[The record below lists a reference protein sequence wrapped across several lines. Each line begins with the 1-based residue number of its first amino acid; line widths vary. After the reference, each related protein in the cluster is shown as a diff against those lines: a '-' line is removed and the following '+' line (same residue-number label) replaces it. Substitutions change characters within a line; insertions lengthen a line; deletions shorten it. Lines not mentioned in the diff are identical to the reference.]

1 MKPDLALVED
11 VVAARVLA
19 AMRTS
24 SSLLTRLGVRH
35 VLVGGLAVGAN
46 GHPRATKDV
55 DFLVGDEAFV
65 HSEGGVVS
73 LAPGVPFQV
82 DGVPI
87 DLLSADTSEGHLAAV
102 LDGPMGAPIDAPRL
116 IYMKLKANRM
126 RDQVDVIELVKAGID
141 RDDAREYL
149 EKNAPQLVPSFDK
162 CLALSAAEEIG

>member
-1 MKPDLALVED
+1 MKPDLGLVED

-55 DFLVGDEAFV
+55 DFLVGDEAFGRG
-65 HSEGGVVS
+65 EGGVVS

-87 DLLSADTSEGHLAAV
+87 DLLSADASEGHLAAV
-102 LDGPMGAPIDAPRL
+102 LDGPMGVPIDAPRL

-126 RDQVDVIELVKAGID
+126 RDQVDVIELIKAGID
-141 RDDAREYL
+141 RDEVREYL
-149 EKNAPQLVPSFDK
+149 EKNALQLVSSFDR
-162 CLALSAAEEIG
+162 CLAQAALEETA